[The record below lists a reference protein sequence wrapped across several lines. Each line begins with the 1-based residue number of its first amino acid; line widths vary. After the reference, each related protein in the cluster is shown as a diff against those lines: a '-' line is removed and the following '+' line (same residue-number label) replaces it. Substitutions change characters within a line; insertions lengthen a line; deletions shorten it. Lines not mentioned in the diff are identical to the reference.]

1 MFKCNFS
8 LNFAAPPLKLNIEV
22 KTSNIVE
29 DTICELEDF
38 LNHYS
43 TTAEKD
49 NKNSHLNGYGI
60 KSPYHEDIMISSFE
74 SEAIQYVVQN
84 FRYKY
89 SIGHLYNR
97 GKGQINENDISQGFY
112 RENVTPN
119 FHEFEKTM
127 LQKLDNGSSP
137 SAVSSDGPVSYS
149 VNLCVES
156 ATEDIVQQA
165 RDAGKK
171 IMFWFPCTSRPGFED
186 CVDSLQN
193 ALQLKPDVICTNR
206 PDILATI
213 LNRSKIYK

>member
-1 MFKCNFS
+1 M
-8 LNFAAPPLKLNIEV
+8 
-22 KTSNIVE
+22 KTINIVE

-43 TTAEKD
+43 SKPEKD
-49 NKNSHLNGYGI
+49 NKNDQVNGDGT
-60 KSPYHEDIMISSFE
+60 KSSLHEDIMISSFE

-112 RENVTPN
+112 RENVTPD

-127 LQKLDNGSSP
+127 LQKLNNGSSP

-165 RDAGKK
+165 RQAGKK

-213 LNRSKIYK
+213 LNRKKHTSNLKSD